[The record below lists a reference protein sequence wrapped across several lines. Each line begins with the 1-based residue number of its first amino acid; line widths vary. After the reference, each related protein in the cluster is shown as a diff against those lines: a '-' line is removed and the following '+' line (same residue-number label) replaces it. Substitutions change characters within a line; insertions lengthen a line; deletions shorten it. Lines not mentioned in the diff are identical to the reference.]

1 MVATTITSVTLS
13 VIPAFLTGALAVLIR
28 RDLALTEAQLGAAVA
43 AFFAASTLTAVW
55 GGHLTE
61 RLGAETAMAIAGLG
75 SAASLLGIAL
85 GASSWQQLAAFLAL
99 GGVANSIAQPA
110 TSLGLARR
118 VPARR
123 LGLAFGVK
131 QTNGPVA
138 TMLAG
143 LALPAVGLTL
153 GWRWAFALLAVA
165 GVTFAIVVGRRPR
178 DRAHATRASR
188 PRAADLPMTQLVL
201 LALANLAGT
210 AAATS
215 LITFYVESVVV
226 SGVGVAAAGLWF
238 ASGSV
243 FGSGARV
250 LWGWVADR
258 HRIDPLV
265 LVIALQVIGAAGL
278 WLLAFAGNPLL
289 LAVVTLIAFVA
300 GWGWF
305 GLLLFAVV
313 QRNPTAPGAA
323 SGVVNAG
330 VAAGGIVGPPA
341 FGALVEGAGYGPA
354 WTAATVALLVA
365 AGFSALVYRMPSPT
379 VQPSA
384 STTTGNGA

>member
-28 RDLALTEAQLGAAVA
+28 RDLALSEAQLGAAVA
-43 AFFAASTLTAVW
+43 AFFAASALTAVW

-61 RLGAETAMAIAGLG
+61 RLGAETAMAVAGLG
-75 SAASLLGIAL
+75 SAASLFGVAL
-85 GASSWQQLAAFLAL
+85 GASSWLGLVAFLAV

-118 VPARR
+118 IPTPR

-153 GWRWAFALLAVA
+153 GWRWAFGLLALA
-165 GVTFAIVVGRRPR
+165 GVAFAIMIGSRPRDLPHGARARRPR
-178 DRAHATRASR
+178 TS
-188 PRAADLPMTQLVL
+188 DLPMAQLVL

-215 LITFYVESVVV
+215 LITFYVESLVI
-226 SGVGVAAAGLWF
+226 SGVAVAAAGLWF
-238 ASGSV
+238 AVGSML
-243 FGSGARV
+243 GTGARV

-258 HRIDPLV
+258 RSSDPLT
-265 LVIALQVIGAAGL
+265 LVITLQVLGGAGL
-278 WLLAFAGNPLL
+278 WMLAFAGNPFL
-289 LAVVTLIAFVA
+289 LATATLIAFVA

-305 GLLLFAVV
+305 GLLLLAVV
-313 QRNPTAPGAA
+313 QRNPTAAGAA
-323 SGVVNAG
+323 SGVVNVG

-341 FGALVEGAGYGPA
+341 FGALVERAGYVPA
-354 WTAATVALLVA
+354 WSAATVALLVA
-365 AGFSALVYRMPSPT
+365 AGFSALVFRLPSPT
-379 VQPSA
+379 ARFSESPP
-384 STTTGNGA
+384 TGNDT